1 MSRQPF
7 TPFLPQRDP
16 NKKKFP
22 TLISVHSALLIFIAL
37 TFGIGFLLAFTAMI
51 VYPDLLYD
59 ADHLADMLY
68 SNFGLYMCN
77 IIFTQLLCMFP
88 AALIA
93 LKMSGSDPL
102 QAARLKK
109 GVNPIQLLLLCVVG
123 VGCVI
128 FANGVNDVLLM
139 GMERLGHTP
148 VASLGFQPAN
158 IPQLIF
164 STLLIAGLP
173 AICEEFLF
181 RGVVMRAYERFSPA
195 MAVLMSALLFGLMH
209 GNVDQLFFAFL
220 LGIVLAVVV
229 LVTDSI
235 WASAYIHFFNNA
247 AASVLNYFLASSGE
261 AGAATASERLIG
273 NGVYICVGGVILAAG
288 LAVFIAY
295 TRKRNRKKYGRPLS
309 EELASDFAPT
319 IAEKKYDY
327 LFQREVTLTPSGKS
341 PAATWITFAAFV
353 LYSLFN
359 CLITW

>member
-109 GVNPIQLLLLCVVG
+109 GVNPIQLL
-123 VGCVI
+123 
-128 FANGVNDVLLM
+128 
-139 GMERLGHTP
+139 
-148 VASLGFQPAN
+148 SL
-158 IPQLIF
+158 
-164 STLLIAGLP
+164 
-173 AICEEFLF
+173 
-181 RGVVMRAYERFSPA
+181 
-195 MAVLMSALLFGLMH
+195 
-209 GNVDQLFFAFL
+209 
-220 LGIVLAVVV
+220 
-229 LVTDSI
+229 
-235 WASAYIHFFNNA
+235 IH
-247 AASVLNYFLASSGE
+247 
-261 AGAATASERLIG
+261 I
-273 NGVYICVGGVILAAG
+273 
-288 LAVFIAY
+288 
-295 TRKRNRKKYGRPLS
+295 
-309 EELASDFAPT
+309 
-319 IAEKKYDY
+319 
-327 LFQREVTLTPSGKS
+327 
-341 PAATWITFAAFV
+341 
-353 LYSLFN
+353 
-359 CLITW
+359 